1 MLVSTYFVGVK
12 IEVTN
17 VYAII
22 ETGSKQ
28 YRVQPGDTIDIELL
42 DLAEGQETVEFDR
55 VLLVG
60 DGETVHIGT
69 PMVSGAKVTAKSL
82 GGLRGPKIDIVKY
95 KRRKGYRL
103 KTGHRQELMRVQ
115 IDQIVV
121 G

>member
-1 MLVSTYFVGVK
+1 MLVSIDLVSLK
-12 IEVTN
+12 IGVTN

-60 DGETVHIGT
+60 DGENIKIGT
-69 PMVSGAKVTAKSL
+69 PVVTGAKVLAKNL
-82 GGLRGPKIDIVKY
+82 GGLRGPKIEIVKY

-103 KTGHRQELMRVQ
+103 HTGHRQNLLRVQ
-115 IDQIVV
+115 IDQIVA
-121 G
+121 

>member
-1 MLVSTYFVGVK
+1 MAVSTNLVSLK
-12 IEVTN
+12 IGVTN

-28 YRVQPGDTIDIELL
+28 YRVQPGDTLDIELL
-42 DLAEGQETVEFDR
+42 ELAEGQENVEFDR

-60 DGETVHIGT
+60 DGENVHIGK
-69 PMVSGAKVTAKSL
+69 PVVSGAKVTAKSL
-82 GGLRGPKIDIVKY
+82 GELRGPKIEIIKY

-103 KTGHRQELMRVQ
+103 HTGHRQNLIRVQ

-121 G
+121 P

>member
-1 MLVSTYFVGVK
+1 
-12 IEVTN
+12 

-42 DLAEGQETVEFDR
+42 DLAEGQDKVEFDR

-60 DGETVHIGT
+60 DGETVKIGT
-69 PMVSGAKVTAKSL
+69 PVVSGAKVVAKPM
-82 GGLRGPKIDIVKY
+82 GELRGPKIDIIKY

-103 KTGHRQELMRVQ
+103 KRGHRQDLLRVQ
-115 IDQIVV
+115 IDQIVAP
-121 G
+121 